1 MPADVTFP
9 RLIERCSMFA
19 LAALH
24 SRPLRI
30 ALAVFFSLLWGEI
43 VDLPVRAQEGFQ
55 AGAGQDFTQPQL
67 IEDVQF
73 RGNRRIPT
81 DTLRL
86 YVTMKPGDL
95 YSPEQAQRD
104 YQAVLAQGFFDPLR
118 SNVILE
124 PGNTGGVIV
133 VFNLTEYPVIRDIQ
147 YEGLKSIQLSD
158 VLTRYK
164 EKRISLTK
172 DSPYDPVQVKRA
184 ENELKAMLSE
194 RGRPN
199 AIVTAEVEDVSKT
212 SVVIIFN
219 IDEGSRVRVAKIDFE
234 GNQVFSSRTLRKQMK
249 YTKPSSFLTRFTS
262 KDVYSPEK
270 FETDMQ
276 LVAQFLREKGYLRPT
291 IGKPR
296 IENIGKVGS
305 RIPLIGKKSE
315 GLRIVVPIDEGIRY
329 RFGEITT
336 EGSTIFTPEQVLLI
350 SGMRKGDIASAKTIR
365 EGVYERLKKAYGSRG
380 YIQAEVEVRPTFK
393 PPAPGESEGIADF
406 TISIEEGSVY
416 TIEQIEFSGN
426 NITRDKVLRR
436 ELLISEGEPYNQ
448 ELMEYSILL
457 LNQLGYFDEIKK
469 EDIQTTTDERRK
481 TVNVVI
487 KVKERGR
494 QQIQFSGG
502 VSGIGG
508 SFIGLTYTT
517 NNLFGYGQ
525 SVSVD
530 IQAGNLFRNI
540 ALSYSDPYFLDRR
553 IGFGISF
560 FSQRFRYASGISG
573 AAIASGF
580 FSSFTGV
587 DERNLF
593 TQDST
598 GASLSL
604 SAPLAVLTNR
614 FPKFSRVSRVGISYS
629 YSRSRIIDPPV
640 NRDNNPDNDI
650 IVTFAQP
657 GITISSLTP
666 SFVYNTV
673 NNPIN
678 PTNGRNLT
686 LSLTWSGLGGQVKN
700 LAPLLEYRE
709 FRPFRFL
716 GQGIEK
722 PAVFGMRFRAAHVS
736 AYGKP
741 FDSNSLAFIG
751 GVPQFNRFY
760 TGGEFEIRGY
770 GIRTI
775 SPVAPIEDRR
785 TTTDVRVVDAITGRV
800 LQPGLQVSPTVIQ
813 EYTYTDKLFPL
824 PIGAFQFIPVGGDSQ
839 LLLNLEYR
847 IPIVGPIAVA
857 LFADGGS
864 VFNIRSLKDQS
875 VRARALPA
883 TLGSTPDSPLPGSII
898 LRPDGTR
905 LDGTRPD
912 DPNPAGPLP
921 DGFRVAFVQ
930 AQLATRTQ
938 VNLSQTLGGI
948 GRNFRASVGAEL
960 QVNLPV
966 LQVPFRLIFA
976 YNPGAKTN
984 VFDPRQL
991 GIVEERGV
999 IRFTV
1004 GRTF

>member
-1 MPADVTFP
+1 MPFSFHPYRRWVGAALV
-9 RLIERCSMFA
+9 A
-19 LAALH
+19 LALGCLGGAPPAWAQ
-24 SRPLRI
+24 SPL
-30 ALAVFFSLLWGEI
+30 GGT
-43 VDLPVRAQEGFQ
+43 DAQDP
-55 AGAGQDFTQPQL
+55 AQPQL

-86 YVTMKPGDL
+86 YVTMKQGDL
-95 YSPEQAQRD
+95 YSAEQAQRD

-133 VFNLTEYPVIRDIQ
+133 VFNLTEYPVVRDIL
-147 YEGLKSIQLSD
+147 YEGLKSIQVSD
-158 VLTRYK
+158 LLTRFK
-164 EKRISLTK
+164 EKRISITK

-184 ENELKAMLSE
+184 ESELKSMLSE

-199 AIVTAEVEDVSKT
+199 ALVTAEIEDVSKT
-212 SVVIIFN
+212 SVVVIFN
-219 IDEGSRVRVAKIDFE
+219 VDEGGRVRVAKIDFE
-234 GNQVFSSRTLRKQMK
+234 GNEVFSSRLLRKQMK
-249 YTKPSSFLTRFTS
+249 YTKQSSFLTRFNS

-270 FETDMQ
+270 FETDLQ

-291 IGKPR
+291 IGTPR
-296 IENIGKVGS
+296 VESIGKVGGG
-305 RIPLIGKKSE
+305 IPILSKKSD

-329 RFGEITT
+329 RFGEITS
-336 EGSTIFTPEQVLLI
+336 EGSTIFTPEQVVLI
-350 SGMRKGDIASAKTIR
+350 SGMRKGDVASAKTIR

-380 YIQAEVEVRPTFK
+380 YIQADVNVQPTFK
-393 PPAPGESEGIADF
+393 PPAAGESEGVADF
-406 TISIEEGSVY
+406 SIQVEEGSVY
-416 TIEQIEFSGN
+416 TVEQIEFAGN
-426 NITRDKVLRR
+426 NTTRDKVLRR
-436 ELLISEGEPYNQ
+436 ELLVSEGEPYNQ

-553 IGFGISF
+553 IGFGVSV

-573 AAIASGF
+573 AAIAGGF
-580 FSSFTGV
+580 FNSFTGL

-593 TQDST
+593 TQDTT

-604 SAPLAVLTNR
+604 SAPLAALTNR
-614 FPKFSRVSRVGISYS
+614 FPKLGRVSRLGVSYT
-629 YSRSRIIDPPV
+629 YSTSRITDPPV
-640 NRDNNPDNDI
+640 NRDNDPENDI
-650 IVTFAQP
+650 IITFAQP

-686 LSLTWSGLGGQVKN
+686 LSLTWSGLGGRVKN
-700 LAPLLEYRE
+700 LSPLLEYRE
-709 FRPFRFL
+709 FRPFRWL

-722 PAVFGMRFRAAHVS
+722 PAVLGMRFRAAHVS
-736 AYGKP
+736 AYGTP

-785 TTTDVRVVDAITGRV
+785 TTTDVRVIDGLTGQT

-813 EYTYTDKLFPL
+813 EYTYTDKRFPL
-824 PIGAFQFIPVGGDSQ
+824 PVGSFQFIPVGGDSQ

-847 IPIVGPIAVA
+847 IPLVGPLSLA

-864 VFNIRSLKDQS
+864 VFNARALRDQS
-875 VRARALPA
+875 IRARALPA
-883 TLGSTPDSPLPGSII
+883 TLGSTPDSPFPGPII

-905 LDGTRPD
+905 LDGTRPN
-912 DPNPAGPLP
+912 DPNPGGPLP

-930 AQLATRTQ
+930 AQQATRTQ

-948 GRNFRASVGAEL
+948 GRNFRASVGAEI

-976 YNPGAKTN
+976 YNPGARTN

-999 IRFTV
+999 VRFTV

>member
-1 MPADVTFP
+1 MHSPFMSLACYP
-9 RLIERCSMFA
+9 RRRWVGA
-19 LAALH
+19 LLVALW
-24 SRPLRI
+24 LGC
-30 ALAVFFSLLWGEI
+30 LGGE
-43 VDLPVRAQEGFQ
+43 PRAQGPIS
-55 AGAGQDFTQPQL
+55 AGDPQDPVQQQL

-86 YVTMKPGDL
+86 YVTMKQGDL
-95 YSPEQAQRD
+95 YSAEQAQRD

-133 VFNLTEYPVIRDIQ
+133 VFNLTEYPVVRDIL
-147 YEGLKSIQLSD
+147 YEGLKSIQVSD
-158 VLTRYK
+158 LLTRFK
-164 EKRISLTK
+164 EKRISITK

-184 ENELKAMLSE
+184 ETELKSMLSE

-199 AIVTAEVEDVSKT
+199 AVVTAEIEDVSKT

-219 IDEGSRVRVAKIDFE
+219 VDEGGRVRVAKIEFE
-234 GNQVFSSRTLRKQMK
+234 GNQVFSSRLLRKQMK
-249 YTKPSSFLTRFTS
+249 YTKQSSFLTRFNS

-276 LVAQFLREKGYLRPT
+276 LVSQFLREKGYLRPT
-291 IGKPR
+291 IGTPR
-296 IENIGKVGS
+296 IENIGKVGGG
-305 RIPLIGKKSE
+305 IPILSKKAD

-329 RFGEITT
+329 RFGEITS
-336 EGSTIFTPEQVLLI
+336 EGSTIFTPEQVILI
-350 SGMRKGDIASAKTIR
+350 SGMRKGDVASAKTIR

-380 YIQAEVEVRPTFK
+380 YIQADVNVQPKFK
-393 PPAPGESEGIADF
+393 PPAAGETEGVADF
-406 TISIEEGSVY
+406 TIYVEEGSVY
-416 TIEQIEFSGN
+416 TVEQIEFAGN
-426 NITRDKVLRR
+426 NTTRDKVLRR
-436 ELLISEGEPYNQ
+436 ELLVSEGEPYNQ

-508 SFIGLTYTT
+508 SFIGLTYST

-540 ALSYSDPYFLDRR
+540 ALSYNDPYFLDRR
-553 IGFGISF
+553 IGLGVSV

-573 AAIASGF
+573 AAIAGGF
-580 FSSFTGV
+580 FNSFTGL

-593 TQDST
+593 TQDTT
-598 GASLSL
+598 GASLSF
-604 SAPLAVLTNR
+604 SSPLAVITNR
-614 FPKFSRVSRVGISYS
+614 FPKLSRVSRLGVSYS
-629 YSRSRIIDPPV
+629 YSASRITDPPV
-640 NRDNNPDNDI
+640 NRDADPNNDI
-650 IVTFAQP
+650 IITFAQP

-678 PTNGRNLT
+678 PTSGRNVT
-686 LSLTWSGLGGQVKN
+686 FSFTWSGLGGKVKT

-722 PAVFGMRFRAAHVS
+722 PAVLGMRFRAAHVS
-736 AYGKP
+736 AYGTP

-785 TTTDVRVVDAITGRV
+785 TTTDVRVIDGLTGQV

-824 PIGAFQFIPVGGDSQ
+824 PLGSFQFIPVGGDSQ

-847 IPIVGPIAVA
+847 IPLVGPLSLA

-864 VFNIRSLKDQS
+864 AFNVRSLSDQS
-875 VRARALPA
+875 IRARALPA
-883 TLGSTPDSPLPGSII
+883 TLGSTPDSPLPGPII

-905 LDGTRPD
+905 LDGTRPN
-912 DPNPAGPLP
+912 DPNPGGPLP

-930 AQLATRTQ
+930 AQQATRTQ

-948 GRNFRASVGAEL
+948 GRNFRASVGAEI